1 MSRPGRQELR
11 TLLLGAVSSSLV
23 STSSIRSITADDG
36 TRIEYTVQGTGP
48 ALVLSNGLTTTHLFW
63 KYLEPRWLEHYT
75 VLKWDLPGHGTS
87 SPAASERS
95 ATIEGQPDL
104 LAHVMDDA
112 GIEHAVQVGFSVG
125 CQVALEMA
133 RQYPRRCDAMV
144 LLLGGAGNVLS
155 TTRLPLP
162 APLLSRVLRDTPD
175 NVFAPL
181 ARGFARLATQ
191 EISYQAGRVFGML
204 GPKAPRR
211 DIQEMMEHMLS
222 VDPATIRR
230 MAVSAEAHSALD
242 VLASLQEAQVP
253 VLIVAGDLDPFAPA
267 TEVGERMHRAAPAS
281 EFVLIEGGTHTALLE
296 QPEQIA
302 EIVEDFLTRHGIT
315 AVHRPL
321 SG

>member
-1 MSRPGRQELR
+1 MFLARASRALR
-11 TLLLGAVSSSLV
+11 TLLLHAVSSHVV

-48 ALVLSNGLTTTHLFW
+48 ALVLNNGLTTTHLFW
-63 KYLEPRWLEHYT
+63 KYLAPRWLEQYT

-104 LAHVMDDA
+104 LARVMEDA
-112 GIEHAVQVGFSVG
+112 GIQHGVQVGFSVG

-133 RQYPRRCDAMV
+133 RQYPQRCDAMV
-144 LLLGGAGNVLS
+144 LLFGAACHVLS
-155 TTRLPLP
+155 TTRLPVP
-162 APLLSRVLRDTPD
+162 APLLSRVLRETPD
-175 NVFAPL
+175 RYFTPL
-181 ARGFARLATQ
+181 ARGFANLATQ
-191 EISYQAGRVFGML
+191 EISYRAGRAFGML

-230 MAVSAEAHSALD
+230 MAVSAETHSAMD
-242 VLASLQEAQVP
+242 VLASLQVP
-253 VLIVAGDLDPFAPA
+253 VLIVAGDRDPFAPA
-267 TEVGERMHRAAPAS
+267 TEVGERMHHAAPTS
-281 EFVLIEGGTHTALLE
+281 EFVLLEGGTHTALLE

-302 EIVEDFLTRHGIT
+302 DIVEDFLTRHGIT
-315 AVHRPL
+315 KVNRPL